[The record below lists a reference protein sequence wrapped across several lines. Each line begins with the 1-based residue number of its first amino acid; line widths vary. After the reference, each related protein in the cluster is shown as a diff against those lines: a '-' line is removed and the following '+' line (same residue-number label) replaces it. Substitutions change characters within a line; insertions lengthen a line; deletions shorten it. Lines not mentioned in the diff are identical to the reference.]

1 MKNHKG
7 FSLVELVIVMAV
19 IGILSSMF
27 MLSSSESISNANA
40 NNIIT
45 NLRNFSMAAM
55 AYYTDNID
63 TFGKTPNTAISLSD
77 VTPYM
82 HNEGNVPDKNNYI
95 VTNDSGTWWAGYR
108 VEGIADSWK
117 VRGKL
122 QAHAEEYGL
131 RGSDNTNPP
140 AKGTNGKYPT
150 YESKHKCVWI
160 QIRSSRN

>member
-7 FSLVELVIVMAV
+7 FSLVELIIVMVV

-27 MLSSSESISNANA
+27 MLSSSESLSNASA

-63 TFGKTPNTAISLSD
+63 TFGKTPNKTISLSD

-82 HNEGNVPDKNNYI
+82 HNEGNVPDKDNYI
-95 VTNDSGTWWAGYR
+95 VKNSSGTWWAGYS
-108 VEGIADSWK
+108 VAGIADGPK

-131 RGSDNTNPP
+131 RGSGNDTPP
-140 AKGTNGKYPT
+140 AKGVTAYYKSTDKY
-150 YESKHKCVWI
+150 VWI